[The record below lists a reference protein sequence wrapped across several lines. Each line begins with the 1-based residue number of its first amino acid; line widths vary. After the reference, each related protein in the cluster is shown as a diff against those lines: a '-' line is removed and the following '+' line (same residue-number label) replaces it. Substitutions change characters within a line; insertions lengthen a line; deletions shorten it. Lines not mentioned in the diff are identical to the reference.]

1 MTTLNSTLKKSSF
14 LNSSNTNDY
23 FFDSSMNDEF
33 IYATI
38 SKHEII
44 TEEKFPF
51 SKFVLYQIDLITS
64 IKTWSINKRY
74 SQFEDFR
81 KLLKKKITNMPPL
94 PEKKIF
100 SNTSDELISERK
112 LHLSAFLNCILT
124 KEKVQY
130 CPEILRFIEIDKETV
145 MLLFNKMNLE
155 VSSNSLQDISLS
167 KNIKGLLGNGENTK
181 NNITNNIDNTVQSS
195 QNYNSNEN
203 SKASRKNSQKLNNYY
218 YQFLEYKITNSN
230 SNSNSTPQ
238 SNLFQTIN
246 SSSSPHW
253 QLIEEFLKNLEMK
266 SMNKSSIIKN
276 FESFL
281 KINKT
286 WPTFKN
292 EEISLL
298 FFGIYEKEIDSF
310 EIRGLLSHIGDA
322 NENSIG
328 SEACISFLLKL
339 VDCEYNPEY
348 ERYSAILKQMNE
360 DSFVSMNLSLLLEEC
375 KINTKNLVFKLLD
388 VLCYDK
394 NLKFEGYIRNSG
406 IGKYYEVHQSI
417 NL

>member
-14 LNSSNTNDY
+14 LNNSNTNEY

-100 SNTSDELISERK
+100 SNTSDELILERK

-167 KNIKGLLGNGENTK
+167 KNILLGNGNFQENMK
-181 NNITNNIDNTVQSS
+181 NNISNNIDNPIQSS
-195 QNYNSNEN
+195 QNYSSNEN

-230 SNSNSTPQ
+230 SNSTPQ

-246 SSSSPHW
+246 SCSSPHW

-298 FFGIYEKEIDSF
+298 FFGIYEKENDSF
-310 EIRGLLSHIGDA
+310 EIRGLLSHIGDV

-406 IGKYYEVHQSI
+406 IGKYYELHQSI
-417 NL
+417 NI